1 MSDATAMLKDLAEP
15 WRPGEFV
22 KDVLARVAPLAGL
35 THSRAFEIWY
45 ARARRIEVHEIA
57 NIAAA
62 IAKKN
67 KRAVWN
73 EIHDL
78 KIRMAKLEAVVGGSS
93 EDFGRPASASD
104 RPLLR
109 VAGGADRSG
118 SRGGR

>member
-15 WRPGEFV
+15 WRAGEFV

-45 ARARRIEVHEIA
+45 ARARRVEVHEIA

-62 IAKKN
+62 VAKKN

-73 EIHDL
+73 ELHDI
-78 KIRMAKLEAVVGGSS
+78 KIRMAKLEAIIAGSG
-93 EDFGRPASASD
+93 EDYGQPAPASD
-104 RPLLR
+104 RSFLR
-109 VAGGADRSG
+109 VAGGATRS
-118 SRGGR
+118 SAGGR